1 MHIPSW
7 NTDNQLIV
15 SAQKVPLSTGIV
27 YHAYSEDN
35 IRKLRS
41 LLQRILACI
50 RMVSFSPYKWIV
62 WVFSSMI
69 IFARANVHGFNR
81 KNFYQNVFHMFCIQ
95 LEHYV
100 QRFILFVLLKK
111 SSDHKKH
118 QQMVFHCAHSQSQR
132 TTESSSVS
140 RSNSVLKCPLFFQF
154 ISSTLKALFF
164 FPLPNFLVYCLYLQK
179 GLLFL
184 LLLILFIIRVPILLD
199 LWQLS
204 YKADTLTIFPPEY
217 SGDSG
222 LSSPSGVVTGGVGML
237 IIAVVT

>member
-1 MHIPSW
+1 MRKTAVLKGVYVHSPSW
-7 NTDNQLIV
+7 NMDNQLIV

-50 RMVSFSPYKWIV
+50 RMVSFSPYKWII
-62 WVFSSMI
+62 WVFSSTL

-81 KNFYQNVFHMFCIQ
+81 KNFYQNVFHIFLFCIQ

-100 QRFILFVLLKK
+100 QRFILFILLKK

-140 RSNSVLKCPLFFQF
+140 RSNSVSKCPLFFWF

-164 FPLPNFLVYCLYLQK
+164 FHFQTSWFTV
-179 GLLFL
+179 
-184 LLLILFIIRVPILLD
+184 LICKKWV
-199 LWQLS
+199 
-204 YKADTLTIFPPEY
+204 TI
-217 SGDSG
+217 
-222 LSSPSGVVTGGVGML
+222 SSFFYFWFFS
-237 IIAVVT
+237 